1 MRVTDPVGVE
11 WVVTRRRV
19 GIGVLPGRVWGLEA
33 VSERGELQ
41 WRVRGSRRSRVALEE
56 LAAAFARGERSFTPP
71 GAERLL
77 PFSPLDGG
85 RQSNVRVLR

>member
-1 MRVTDPVGVE
+1 MRVQDPVGVE
-11 WVVTRRRV
+11 WEVSRHRL
-19 GIGVLPGRVWGLEA
+19 GNGVLPGRVWRLDA

-41 WRVRGSRRSRVALEE
+41 WRVRGGRRSRRALEE
-56 LAAAFARGERSFTPP
+56 IADAFARGERSFTPA

-77 PFSPLDGG
+77 PVSPLSAD

>member
-11 WVVTRRRV
+11 WVVSRHRL
-19 GIGVLPGRVWGLEA
+19 GPSLLPGRVWRLEA

-41 WRVRGSRRSRVALEE
+41 WRVRGSRRSRRALDE
-56 LAAAFARGERSFTPP
+56 LAAAFARGERSFTPA

-77 PFSPLDGG
+77 PVSPLTAH
-85 RQSNVRVLR
+85 RERNVRVLR